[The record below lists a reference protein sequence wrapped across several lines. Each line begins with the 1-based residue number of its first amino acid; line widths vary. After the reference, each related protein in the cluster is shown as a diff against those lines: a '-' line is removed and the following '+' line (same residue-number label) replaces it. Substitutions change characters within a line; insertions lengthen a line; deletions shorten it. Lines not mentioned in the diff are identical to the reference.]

1 MPLSRE
7 TILCLLHTRVL
18 GGNLQFLDTC
28 DSTNQVV
35 LDAAKNGALE
45 GFMVVSE
52 IQTAGRGRQ
61 RRLWHSPPGRN
72 LYFSVLLR
80 PQCPQTRLPQLAMVA
95 ALALHQAIRKVAPE
109 LDIGL
114 KWPND
119 LWLQNRKLS
128 GILCE
133 CPPQS
138 GDRCAI
144 VVGIGLNVNAQRED
158 FPPELQTTATSLAIA
173 VGHDFD
179 RTTLLAEIL
188 NAFDELYIKWLN
200 TNDLELFLSIWEKAD
215 ILRGRTIAVQRPTDQ
230 LEGIVLGITPTG
242 LLRLEVAGQGEVV
255 ISAGDV
261 HLKLGG
267 Q

>member
-1 MPLSRE
+1 MIDKKDFIPLLKT
-7 TILCLLHTRVL
+7 TILGQNCISHE
-18 GGNLQFLDTC
+18 TC
-28 DSTNQVV
+28 DSTNQLV
-35 LDAAKNGALE
+35 LDAAKNGAPE
-45 GFMVVSE
+45 GLVVVSE

-173 VGHDFD
+173 AGHDFD

-200 TNDLELFLSIWEKAD
+200 TNDLKLFLSTWEKAD

-230 LEGIVLGITPTG
+230 LEGTVLGITPTG

-261 HLKLGG
+261 HLKLDG

>member
-1 MPLSRE
+1 MIDKKDFIPLLKT
-7 TILCLLHTRVL
+7 TILGQTCIIHE
-18 GGNLQFLDTC
+18 TC

-95 ALALHQAIRKVAPE
+95 ALALHQAIRKIAPE

-173 VGHDFD
+173 AGHDFD

-200 TNDLELFLSIWEKAD
+200 TNDLKLFLSTWGKAD

-230 LEGIVLGITPTG
+230 LEGTVLGITPTG

-261 HLKLGG
+261 HLKLDG